1 MFGKS
6 NIKAGVYFKPMNLPH
21 YYQLTGKHKTTP
33 KHISAILFLLF
44 ICVFISEIKAGP
56 DKNSKEAKPT
66 IAVKDT
72 LSTPAKVMRTP
83 QELIVFCTRCHSIG
97 KGKLVG
103 PDLAG
108 VKNRHDSAWFIKF
121 IRSSDSLIKAGDTSA
136 NWLFQ
141 SFRKLP
147 MPDHNFTAK
156 EIDTL
161 VDYIDREGRKL
172 KANPNF
178 LDNSFSYRPPSNSWL
193 FILCLLLILL
203 PVIDLAFT
211 KFIKF
216 KYLNFLLIFAGL
228 GLSGKILYEE
238 TGYMGRS
245 LGYEP
250 DQPIKFSHKVHAGEN
265 KIKCIYCHTGV
276 NESKYASIPSTNLC
290 LNCHNVIRYGTN
302 TGEVEIDKIHNAV
315 DDGKSISW
323 VRVYKLPDF
332 VFFSHIQH
340 VKVGKIDCKE
350 CHGDVAKMG
359 RIQQFADLSMGWC
372 MNCHKKT
379 KVQFDNNYYALYKQ
393 HKDLLAGKIKKV
405 TVEDIGGNDCLKCH
419 Y

>member
-1 MFGKS
+1 MFRKS
-6 NIKAGVYFKPMNLPH
+6 NNKSGVHFKPGNLPNDFP
-21 YYQLTGKHKTTP
+21 LTGKLKTTVTL
-33 KHISAILFLLF
+33 IRIILFLIF
-44 ICVFISEIKAGP
+44 ICGFVSEITARPDNSIKKAIP
-56 DKNSKEAKPT
+56 A

-72 LSTPAKVMRTP
+72 LPAPANVTRTP
-83 QELIVFCTRCHSIG
+83 QELFQTCAKCHSIG
-97 KGKLVG
+97 KGKLIG
-103 PDLAG
+103 PDLSG

-121 IRSSDSLIKAGDTSA
+121 IHSSDSLIMAGDTSA
-136 NWLFQ
+136 NWLFL
-141 SFRKLP
+141 SNGKLP
-147 MPDHNFTAK
+147 MPHNNYSPK
-156 EIDTL
+156 EIKAL
-161 VDYIDREGRKL
+161 VDYIDIEGRKL
-172 KANPNF
+172 KANPKF

-211 KFIKF
+211 RFIKF
-216 KYLNFLLIFAGL
+216 KILNFLLIFAGM
-228 GLSGKILYEE
+228 GLFGKILYEE

-265 KIKCIYCHTGV
+265 KINCIYCHPGV

-290 LNCHNVIRYGTN
+290 LNCHNVVRYGTN
-302 TGEVEIDKIHNAV
+302 TGEVEIDKIHKAV
-315 DDGKSISW
+315 EEGKPIAW
-323 VRVYKLPDF
+323 VRVYALPDF
-332 VFFSHIQH
+332 VFFSHVQH

-379 KVQFDNNYYALYKQ
+379 AVQFNNKYYTSYKQ
-393 HKDLLAGKIKKV
+393 HKDLISGKIKKV
-405 TVEDIGGNDCLKCH
+405 TVEDIGGNDCMKCH